1 MCIQVT
7 TLPND
12 GLGCD
17 IVTTFLTQG
26 ETASLSKLAGI
37 RFMLIH
43 LAFLLS
49 VAGEDFRQQSVN
61 VTVKNTAEIGSVFCT
76 EMRIDDIV
84 LDDAIVENEQAF
96 RIELQSTSPT
106 VSIGPTKS
114 FNITIRDNDGM
125 WPMTHI
131 IYFMAHLLNRC
142 PSEFPPAAVHSDR
155 VSGKQ

>member
-1 MCIQVT
+1 M
-7 TLPND
+7 
-12 GLGCD
+12 
-17 IVTTFLTQG
+17 
-26 ETASLSKLAGI
+26 
-37 RFMLIH
+37 
-43 LAFLLS
+43 
-49 VAGEDFRQQSVN
+49 
-61 VTVKNTAEIGSVFCT
+61 TVKNTAEIGSVFCT
-76 EMRIDDIV
+76 EMRTDNIIVDDG
-84 LDDAIVENEQAF
+84 IVENEQAF

-125 WPMTHI
+125 CPMTHI